1 MSGNPW
7 VSSGDR
13 ASGILAGL
21 RADIAKANLT
31 RALGAQLAGAGI
43 TGDALASLYEAG
55 PVGMQAIAGLGASGM
70 AQYQALFNERAAL
83 AAAAS
88 SAGSGQA
95 YGAQIA
101 VLQAEVNRLTVV
113 AKQAEKA
120 VEVAKGSARAFKE
133 GNQKASKQAAHKRRQ
148 RAGKR

>member
-1 MSGNPW
+1 MRPGRSGCRR
-7 VSSGDR
+7 S
-13 ASGILAGL
+13 
-21 RADIAKANLT
+21 
-31 RALGAQLAGAGI
+31 Q
-43 TGDALASLYEAG
+43 
-55 PVGMQAIAGLGASGM
+55 GLGASGM

-113 AKQAEKA
+113 AKQAERPWRWPR
-120 VEVAKGSARAFKE
+120 VCE
-133 GNQKASKQAAHKRRQ
+133 GVQ
-148 RAGKR
+148 GG